1 MSVQSG
7 PNGIESGLVLHLDA
21 ANSKSFA
28 NTGNTWTDMSGLG
41 NNGTLV
47 GGAAYNSGNAGTFS
61 FDGVNDCVNCGNAAS
76 LDIRRTMT
84 LEAWFKVNSFSFASG
99 WSNIINKMNAAGD
112 SNTRTYAAWLN
123 SSQYIHFTT
132 ADSTG
137 QQDFNTSAILV
148 ANRWHHWVGIIDRTN
163 GNVFQ
168 YIDGNLN
175 TNGYTIL
182 ANVGNVKFGGNIQIN
197 NTAVAPTAV
206 AGATVVYAA
215 TPGAGASGVYVVNG
229 EAVNEELITK
239 KRAFAFSI
247 LL

>member
-1 MSVQSG
+1 M
-7 PNGIESGLVLHLDA
+7 A
-21 ANSKSFA
+21 AVKKLNTSYTIDTTDVII
-28 NTGNTWTDMSGLG
+28 TGNLTVQGSQTAIETT
-41 NNGTLV
+41 NTTLK
-47 GGAAYNSGNAGTFS
+47 
-61 FDGVNDCVNCGNAAS
+61 D
-76 LDIRRTMT
+76 
-84 LEAWFKVNSFSFASG
+84 
-99 WSNIINKMNAAGD
+99 NIIVLNDGETGAGVTLGTAGIAVARGSLANVALRWNESINKWELTNDG
-112 SNTRTYAAWLN
+112 STYSVIT
-123 SSQYIHFTT
+123 SSTSG
-132 ADSTG
+132 ST
-137 QQDFNTSAILV
+137 IL
-148 ANRWHHWVGIIDRTN
+148 IDDLAPAL
-163 GNVFQ
+163 G
-168 YIDGNLN
+168 GNLN

>member
-1 MSVQSG
+1 M
-7 PNGIESGLVLHLDA
+7 A
-21 ANSKSFA
+21 AVKKLNTSYTIDTTDVII
-28 NTGNTWTDMSGLG
+28 TGNLTVQGSQTAIETTNTTLKDNVIVLNDGETGAGVTLG
-41 NNGTLV
+41 T
-47 GGAAYNSGNAGTFS
+47 AGIAVAR
-61 FDGVNDCVNCGNAAS
+61 GS
-76 LDIRRTMT
+76 LANVALRWN
-84 LEAWFKVNSFSFASG
+84 ES
-99 WSNIINKMNAAGD
+99 INKWELTNDG
-112 SNTRTYAAWLN
+112 STYSVIT
-123 SSQYIHFTT
+123 SSTSG
-132 ADSTG
+132 ST
-137 QQDFNTSAILV
+137 IL
-148 ANRWHHWVGIIDRTN
+148 IDDLAPAL
-163 GNVFQ
+163 G
-168 YIDGNLN
+168 GNLN